1 MRLPELLRTVAPD
14 VALPDVAVGR
24 VLADSRQV
32 RPGDVFV
39 AVPGT
44 RVDGATFAVQAAAQG
59 AAAIVAQRP
68 LPGLGVPVVQV
79 PDAALALGQLAHALH
94 GRACER
100 VRVTGVTGTNGK
112 TTTTF
117 LLHWILEASGRPAS
131 LLGTIQNQIAGQ
143 RRKAT
148 QTTPDCVSLHRALA
162 DTAAAG
168 AGDLVMEVSSHA
180 LDQRRAAGVDFACAV
195 FTNLSRDHLDY
206 HGSLEAYGDAKA
218 RLFEGL
224 APGRPCV
231 LNVGDPFSAAL
242 ARRTRGRVVTY
253 GWERRVWSDADVAAQ
268 LVDEELAGTRIRLRL
283 GGRELPLFLPLV
295 GPFNVENALAAA
307 AAAWGL
313 GVEPEAI
320 AHALE
325 ASQGVPGRLERV
337 PGPAGSP
344 TVLVDYA
351 HTPDALTRVVETLRP
366 LTPGRLL
373 VVFGC
378 GGDRDRGKRP
388 LMGRAVERAADLAL
402 LTSDNPRSEDPQA
415 ILDEVLAGCERPDDV
430 AADPDRRRSIRVAL
444 EVAGPEDV
452 VLIAG
457 KGHEQGQIVGDT
469 TFPFDDR
476 QVAAQ
481 LLRGI
486 WSPSSASLARPRP
499 RTAA

>member
-1 MRLPELLRTVAPD
+1 MRLPQLIDVVAPGAPVPD
-14 VALPDVAVGR
+14 LPARQVVG
-24 VLADSRQV
+24 DSRSV
-32 RPGDVFV
+32 CPGDVFV

-44 RVDGATFAVQAAAQG
+44 AVDGADFAPQAVERG
-59 AAAIVAQRP
+59 AALVVAQRP
-68 LPGLGVPVVQV
+68 LFGLGVPTVVV
-79 PDAALALGQLAHALH
+79 PDAALALGLLAHEVA
-94 GRACER
+94 GRPSER

-131 LLGTIQNQIAGQ
+131 LLGTIRNQVGG
-143 RRKAT
+143 RRTQAT

-162 DTAAAG
+162 DSAAAG
-168 AGDLVMEVSSHA
+168 ANDLVMEVSSHA

-206 HGSLEAYGDAKA
+206 HGSLEAYGAAKA
-218 RLFEGL
+218 RLFHEL

-231 LNVGDPFSAAL
+231 LNAADPFSAQL
-242 ARRTRGRVVTY
+242 SARTPGRVVTY
-253 GWERRVWSDADVAAQ
+253 GWDRRAWARADVAARV
-268 LVDEELAGTRIRLRL
+268 VDERLVGTRIQLRIA
-283 GGRELPLFLPLV
+283 GRELPLFLPLV

-307 AAAWGL
+307 AAAWTL
-313 GVEPEAI
+313 GVEAEAI
-320 AHALE
+320 GHALE
-325 ASQGVPGRLERV
+325 ASQGVPGRLERI
-337 PGPAGSP
+337 PGPPDSP

-366 LTPGRLL
+366 LARGRFL

-415 ILDEVLAGCERPDDV
+415 IIDEVLAGCVRPDEV

-444 EVAGPEDV
+444 EVAGPDDV

-457 KGHEQGQIVGDT
+457 KGHEQGQIVGDQT
-469 TFPFDDR
+469 LPFDDR
-476 QVAAQ
+476 QVARE
-481 LLRGI
+481 LLHRI
-486 WSPSSASLARPRP
+486 WSPRSSSLRRPRD
-499 RTAA
+499 AA